1 MKCLTLALIVLSALA
16 VTAPVS
22 ANEIDVYQLDTA
34 TGNAG
39 NLVTQ
44 PVTINTQRDHVDQK
58 HQLEAIS
65 NSIPSVHR
73 QPSQSI
79 SPLDFIKNPSG
90 AVKRFFQQQ
99 PEQNQIPQQIDPLDV
114 SKKHPLDSF
123 SRGSISIPVA
133 NF

>member
-1 MKCLTLALIVLSALA
+1 MKCLTLALVVLGAIA
-16 VTAPVS
+16 VTYPAS
-22 ANEIDVYQLDTA
+22 ADQSNLSQLETA
-34 TGNAG
+34 SGHAG

-44 PVTINTQRDHVDQK
+44 PVTINTQVDPVDQK
-58 HQLEAIS
+58 HQLEVIS

-79 SPLDFIKNPSG
+79 SPLDLIKNPS
-90 AVKRFFQQQ
+90 ATVKRFFQQQ
-99 PEQNQIPQQIDPLDV
+99 PNQTHQQIDPLDV
-114 SKKHPLDSF
+114 SKKPPLDSF

>member
-1 MKCLTLALIVLSALA
+1 MKCLTLAFVILGVIA
-16 VTAPVS
+16 VTHPAS
-22 ANEIDVYQLDTA
+22 ANEIDVSQLETKS
-34 TGNAG
+34 GNAG

-44 PVTINTQRDHVDQK
+44 QVTINTQVDHVDQK
-58 HQLEAIS
+58 HQLEDIS

-79 SPLDFIKNPSG
+79 SPLDFIKNPS
-90 AVKRFFQQQ
+90 ATVKRFFQQQ
-99 PEQNQIPQQIDPLDV
+99 PNQTRQQIDPLDV
-114 SKKHPLDSF
+114 SKKPALDSF

>member
-1 MKCLTLALIVLSALA
+1 MKCLTLALVVLVAIA
-16 VTAPVS
+16 VTYPAC
-22 ANEIDVYQLDTA
+22 ANEIDVSQLETA
-34 TGNAG
+34 SGNAG
-39 NLVTQ
+39 NLMTQ
-44 PVTINTQRDHVDQK
+44 PVTINSQVDPVDQK
-58 HQLEAIS
+58 YQLEDIS

-79 SPLDFIKNPSG
+79 SPLDFIKNPSA

-99 PEQNQIPQQIDPLDV
+99 PNQTRQQIDPLDV
-114 SKKHPLDSF
+114 SKKPPLDSF